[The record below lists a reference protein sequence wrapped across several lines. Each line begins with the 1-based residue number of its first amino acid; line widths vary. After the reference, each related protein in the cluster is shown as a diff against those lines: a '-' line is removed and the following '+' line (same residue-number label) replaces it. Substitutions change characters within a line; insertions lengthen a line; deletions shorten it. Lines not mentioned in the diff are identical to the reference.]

1 MGELPT
7 PTASAGPGT
16 VGVFFARAQGSA
28 PSKGPPVCFSS
39 SHLPS
44 R

>member
-1 MGELPT
+1 MGEPPT
-7 PTASAGPGT
+7 PTISAGPGV
-16 VGVFFARAQGSA
+16 VGGFFQGSS
-28 PSKGPPVCFSS
+28 PSKGPPACFSS